1 MDEIDN
7 EGDDKDRTRVEEESD
22 IMRKITM

>member
-7 EGDDKDRTRVEEESD
+7 EGDDKDRIGVEEESD
-22 IMRKITM
+22 VMRKITM